1 MIYGCNQLF
10 GFVINDIYHMILKSY
25 ISYPFKKMVKA
36 IKSGESYHMDGLCHM
51 VTDFNHIYMVHQK
64 LVGHILYIRFLKTI

>member
-10 GFVINDIYHMILKSY
+10 GLVINHIYYMILKSY

-64 LVGHILYIRFLKTI
+64 LVGHILYMGFVKTI

>member
-1 MIYGCNQLF
+1 M
-10 GFVINDIYHMILKSY
+10 VVKKY

-36 IKSGESYHMDGLCHM
+36 IKSGEPYHMDGLCHM

-64 LVGHILYIRFLKTI
+64 LFGHILCIG